1 MPLLDTMPV
10 VASAVVPMGVLLP
23 DSILR
28 NDFIAVL
35 AAFVAINTIVY
46 VTLAVAKILPKFY
59 LRDWLAAS
67 NRRSETRSIHP
78 DAAIGGPT
86 GGTLGTRLA
95 QPHRR
100 TRK

>member
-1 MPLLDTMPV
+1 MAPLLLSTV
-10 VASAVVPMGVLLP
+10 LPMGVLLP
-23 DSILR
+23 ESILR
-28 NDFIAVL
+28 NQLVAVL

-46 VTLAVAKILPKFY
+46 VTLAVGKMLPKFY
-59 LRDWLAAS
+59 LRDWLAAR

-78 DAAIGGPT
+78 DAAVGGPS
-86 GGTLGTRLA
+86 GGSLGERLA